1 MRDHRCVCILVHCL
15 PSLDARSDLQAT
27 TRLRCNPT
35 VVPTASTRA
44 CWRSAATITLG
55 IDIAGDVWRDGNTD
69 PCSGDLQRNVCLIP
83 VSAHGTNPASAA
95 VAGAFERGCSTNVQ
109 A

>member
-1 MRDHRCVCILVHCL
+1 MQPNSGANGEYTGLLAIRGYHHSRY
-15 PSLDARSDLQAT
+15 RY
-27 TRLRCNPT
+27 
-35 VVPTASTRA
+35 
-44 CWRSAATITLG
+44 CWRS
-55 IDIAGDVWRDGNTD
+55 IAVWRDGNTD